1 MGKAR
6 AENRAER
13 RHEAVQGLF
22 MRVDAYVPRGGGLPF
37 SKRGLYDHMSDQNK
51 ITILGPDDM
60 GVMVV
65 DFKTAKGQFDNLGAE
80 RRDRCS
86 QVPSGPHAIRISHS
100 GRGGL
105 GRTRSQ
111 RMQDSGLPGS
121 LVRGRVAGGPL

>member
-51 ITILGPDDM
+51 IAILGPDDM

-65 DFKTAKGQFDNLGAE
+65 DFKTAKGQCLTISVPRGETAVLKYLQALMPYGLVIQDGA
-80 RRDRCS
+80 
-86 QVPSGPHAIRISHS
+86 A
-100 GRGGL
+100 
-105 GRTRSQ
+105 
-111 RMQDSGLPGS
+111 
-121 LVRGRVAGGPL
+121 

>member
-65 DFKTAKGQFDNLGAE
+65 DFKTAKGQCLTISVPRGETAVLQYLQALMPYGLVIQDGA
-80 RRDRCS
+80 
-86 QVPSGPHAIRISHS
+86 A
-100 GRGGL
+100 
-105 GRTRSQ
+105 
-111 RMQDSGLPGS
+111 
-121 LVRGRVAGGPL
+121 